1 MYNLQLD
8 HFNIFYHMFIRYIIS
23 GAQLYQFVQLYQ
35 CGRQERVTYHANY
48 AANMDKIAK
57 LQKVK
62 SLTFGIP
69 WADGGSV
76 LCLLKTLKNPEKHT
90 RMWTIS
96 NNWDGWLYK
105 MGCVT
110 LIGLWQVL

>member
-69 WADGGSV
+69 WADGV
-76 LCLLKTLKNPEKHT
+76 QCFVPTKNIEKPWKTYADVN
-90 RMWTIS
+90 
-96 NNWDGWLYK
+96 Y
-105 MGCVT
+105 
-110 LIGLWQVL
+110 QQ